1 MISCIY
7 NQASTCVWWAILSCF
22 DSSLLATQASQEGS
36 CEWASLRQSTGN
48 CDFTH
53 AKFTPELIMQWCVA
67 LRHHGGHQTNR
78 KFIWTPT
85 KGRRKKRRH
94 VKNLFSIKKKHN
106 HGGKKKKNTFLLYFP
121 HPFLSHLSLYI
132 RLNSHALFSPLLLP
146 FSPLLGV
153 RLRNTKT
160 HLPIFFCRRA
170 GWRNS
175 KSPYELVIEQLQH
188 VQRPINDDKSEC
200 TSDSPSSSC
209 LIVVD
214 TYGMWWFVSSSSS
227 LIIWFSS

>member
-1 MISCIY
+1 MRR
-7 NQASTCVWWAILSCF
+7 STTSRGPSDEQKVHLNS
-22 DSSLLATQASQEGS
+22 
-36 CEWASLRQSTGN
+36 N
-48 CDFTH
+48 
-53 AKFTPELIMQWCVA
+53 K
-67 LRHHGGHQTNR
+67 R
-78 KFIWTPT
+78 K
-85 KGRRKKRRH
+85 KKKRRH

-160 HLPIFFCRRA
+160 HLPIFFCRHA